1 MAVNVSR
8 TISTNVGTSVYAQA
22 YAQQIVD
29 HFAQALEDNA
39 CLVQFPVGL
48 YVEFDNFQNQIQDYI
63 DAAIDADPYVTTDD
77 DEVDVESQVSEESK
91 QTTDELARNVL
102 RSLSNDCFNCKIEK
116 PKFDFSGL
124 FSNLLADAQASLD
137 QFKNLTK
144 YNKASVCQY
153 GFFLS
158 YLCTPDLL
166 KLLA

>member
-63 DAAIDADPYVTTDD
+63 NAAIDADPYVTTDD
-77 DEVDVESQVSEESK
+77 DEVAG
-91 QTTDELARNVL
+91 LALPRPGHVGGMGPA
-102 RSLSNDCFNCKIEK
+102 RT
-116 PKFDFSGL
+116 
-124 FSNLLADAQASLD
+124 LAHR
-137 QFKNLTK
+137 
-144 YNKASVCQY
+144 
-153 GFFLS
+153 
-158 YLCTPDLL
+158 
-166 KLLA
+166 